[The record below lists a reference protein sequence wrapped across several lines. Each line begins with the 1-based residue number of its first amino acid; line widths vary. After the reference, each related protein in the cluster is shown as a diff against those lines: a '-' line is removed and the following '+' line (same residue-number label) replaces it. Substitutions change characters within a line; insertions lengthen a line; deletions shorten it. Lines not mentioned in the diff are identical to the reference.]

1 VEGVDVTSTVHDEV
15 AGDFDPLDPRVV
27 RDPHAVYAELRLTC
41 PVARGGR
48 WGGFWALLRYADV
61 VTASA
66 APTTFSSAEGIVIPR
81 NPVSGRRA
89 PMHYDP
95 PEHTAHRR
103 PLNPPFRDEQIGEL
117 EPDIRG
123 LARRYV
129 GAFVAAGGGDFVGEV
144 ASPYA
149 TAVLTRFLNLDEA
162 EATGIQQLSERF
174 EHAQKAEDT
183 AMAESVSQELY
194 GLARSAVAARRAQAL
209 PARDDVIS
217 ALLADGRSEESVTG
231 TVRQLLIAGHVPV
244 VLALG
249 SAVRH
254 LAADEDLQSR
264 LRAQPESI
272 VDALEELLRLYTPN
286 EGFARTAVRDIEL
299 AGRTV
304 RAGDRVALV
313 YTAANRDPAAFTDPD
328 RLILGR
334 SPNRHLAFGHGAHK
348 CVGATLARTE
358 MRILLDELLVAG
370 RFTLAGEPTW
380 SHWPEYGPARLPVAI
395 RRTV

>member
-1 VEGVDVTSTVHDEV
+1 
-15 AGDFDPLDPRVV
+15 
-27 RDPHAVYAELRLTC
+27 
-41 PVARGGR
+41 
-48 WGGFWALLRYADV
+48 
-61 VTASA
+61 
-66 APTTFSSAEGIVIPR
+66 
-81 NPVSGRRA
+81 
-89 PMHYDP
+89 
-95 PEHTAHRR
+95 
-103 PLNPPFRDEQIGEL
+103 
-117 EPDIRG
+117 
-123 LARRYV
+123 
-129 GAFVAAGGGDFVGEV
+129 
-144 ASPYA
+144 
-149 TAVLTRFLNLDEA
+149 
-162 EATGIQQLSERF
+162 
-174 EHAQKAEDT
+174 
-183 AMAESVSQELY
+183 
-194 GLARSAVAARRAQAL
+194 L

-395 RRTV
+395 RRTA